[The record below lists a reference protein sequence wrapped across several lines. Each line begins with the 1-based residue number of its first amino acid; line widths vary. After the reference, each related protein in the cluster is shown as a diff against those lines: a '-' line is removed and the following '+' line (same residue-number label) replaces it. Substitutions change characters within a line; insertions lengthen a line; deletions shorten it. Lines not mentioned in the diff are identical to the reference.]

1 MAVSKVRTLRVTE
14 LVDTKLSFI
23 FSTITLQCCQPSM
36 RLDLPLLSS
45 TNLQW
50 NKLAGVLAYLQGQ
63 MAILQAQ
70 VILFATFEGMLPVL
84 DTLMLECHRAGTG
97 ALIAP
102 TADVPQ
108 QHPGP

>member
-1 MAVSKVRTLRVTE
+1 M
-14 LVDTKLSFI
+14 
-23 FSTITLQCCQPSM
+23 ST
-36 RLDLPLLSS
+36 

-70 VILFATFEGMLPVL
+70 VFPFTLLEGILPVS
-84 DTLMLECHRAGTG
+84 DILMLECHRAGTG
-97 ALIAP
+97 MLLAP

-108 QHPGP
+108 QHTGP